1 MCVLLGGG
9 HSALCISLVVPLGP
23 LGWFVSLCLVLH
35 AQLWCLVV
43 VVVVEVVLVVVGFRE
58 GVFALWWGW
67 GGRAGGRMVVVKSQ
81 VGGGRGLFR
90 LSFFFVL
97 SLSWLVCGWGG
108 GCV

>member
-67 GGRAGGRMVVVKSQ
+67 GGAGRWEDGSGEKSGGRWP
-81 VGGGRGLFR
+81 G
-90 LSFFFVL
+90 FV
-97 SLSWLVCGWGG
+97 
-108 GCV
+108 